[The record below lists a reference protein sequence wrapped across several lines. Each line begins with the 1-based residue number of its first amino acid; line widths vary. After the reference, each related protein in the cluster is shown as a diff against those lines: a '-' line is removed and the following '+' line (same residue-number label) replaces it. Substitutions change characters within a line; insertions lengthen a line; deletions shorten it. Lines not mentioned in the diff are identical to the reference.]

1 MQKVIGFGLRRCFYF
16 QNSAYLQKYRNEM
29 NYLEFRDELFEVGCF
44 NTHQVYAAH
53 PDFNKDN
60 LTRWTKQRLLIKLRQ
75 GYYAFPEYLSQRD
88 FSLYISNRIY
98 KPSYISLHTAL
109 AFYGMIPEAV
119 VQITAVSSL
128 KTAEFENEFGTY
140 SYKKVREDLIFGY
153 DLKPFGDRT
162 IQFATPEKALLD
174 LLYLYPFYNTQEELQ
189 ELRLDEDYMQDDL
202 NIERLNKYAEQFGS
216 KALDKRIKI
225 MKNTYGL

>member
-1 MQKVIGFGLRRCFYF
+1 
-16 QNSAYLQKYRNEM
+16 M
-29 NYLEFRDELFEVGCF
+29 NYLEFRDEFFEIGCF
-44 NTHQVYAAH
+44 NTHQVYAWK
-53 PDFNKDN
+53 PDFQGNN

-128 KTAEFENEFGTY
+128 KTAEFENDFGTY
-140 SYKKVREDLIFGY
+140 SYKKMRDDLIFGY

-174 LLYLYPFYNTQEELQ
+174 LLYLYPFYNTPEEME
-189 ELRLDEDYMQDDL
+189 ELRLDEDYMQDEL
-202 NIERLNKYAEQFGS
+202 NIERLTEYAGRFGS
-216 KALDKRIKI
+216 KALDKRIK
-225 MKNTYGL
+225 MMMNTYGL

>member
-1 MQKVIGFGLRRCFYF
+1 
-16 QNSAYLQKYRNEM
+16 M
-29 NYLEFRDELFEVGCF
+29 NYLEFRDEFFEIGCF
-44 NTHQVYAAH
+44 NTHQVYAWN
-53 PDFNKDN
+53 PDFQSNN

-109 AFYGMIPEAV
+109 AFYGIIPEAIV
-119 VQITAVSSL
+119 HITAVSSL
-128 KTAEFENEFGTY
+128 KTAEFENDFGTY
-140 SYKKVREDLIFGY
+140 SYKKMRDDLIFGY

-174 LLYLYPFYNTQEELQ
+174 LLYLYPFYNTPEEMA
-189 ELRLDEDYMQDDL
+189 ELRLDEDYMQDDF
-202 NIERLNKYAEQFGS
+202 NIKRLGEYAGRFGS
-216 KALDKRIKI
+216 KALDKRVKI
-225 MKNTYGL
+225 MMNTYGL

>member
-1 MQKVIGFGLRRCFYF
+1 MNFLR
-16 QNSAYLQKYRNEM
+16 
-29 NYLEFRDELFEVGCF
+29 FRDEFFEIGCLS
-44 NTHQVYAAH
+44 THQVYAWH
-53 PDFNKDN
+53 SDFDKNN

-75 GYYAFPEYLSQRD
+75 GYYAFPEYISQRD
-88 FSLYISNRIY
+88 FSLYVSNRIY

-128 KTAEFENEFGTY
+128 KTAEFVNDFGTY
-140 SYKKVREDLIFGY
+140 TYKKMREELIFGY
-153 DLKPFGDRT
+153 ELLSFGNRT

-174 LLYLYPFYNTQEELQ
+174 LLYLYPFYDTHKEME
-189 ELRLDEDYMQDDL
+189 ELRLDEDYMQNDF
-202 NIERLNKYAEQFGS
+202 NMERLGEYAKRFGS

-225 MKNTYGL
+225 MKETYGL

>member
-1 MQKVIGFGLRRCFYF
+1 
-16 QNSAYLQKYRNEM
+16 M
-29 NYLEFRDELFEVGCF
+29 NYLEFRDEFFEIGCF

-53 PDFNKDN
+53 PEFDKNN

-75 GYYAFPEYLSQRD
+75 GYYAFPEYLSHRD

-128 KTAEFENEFGTY
+128 KTTEFDNDFGTY
-140 SYKKVREDLIFGY
+140 SYKKMREDLIFGY
-153 DLKPFGDRT
+153 DLKPFGERT
-162 IQFATPEKALLD
+162 IKFATPEKALLD
-174 LLYLYPFYNTQEELQ
+174 LLYLYPFYNTPEEME

-202 NIERLNKYAEQFGS
+202 NIEQLTEYSEKFGS
-216 KALDKRIKI
+216 KALDKRMKI
-225 MKNTYGL
+225 MMNTYGL

>member
-1 MQKVIGFGLRRCFYF
+1 
-16 QNSAYLQKYRNEM
+16 M
-29 NYLEFRDELFEVGCF
+29 NYLEFRTEFFEVGCF

-53 PDFNKDN
+53 SDFNKDN

-128 KTAEFENEFGTY
+128 KTAEFENEFGIY
-140 SYKKVREDLIFGY
+140 SYKKMREDLIFGY
-153 DLKPFGDRT
+153 ELKPFGDRT
-162 IQFATPEKALLD
+162 IPFATPEKALLD
-174 LLYLYPFYNTQEELQ
+174 LLYLYPFYNTEEEME
-189 ELRLDEDYMQDDL
+189 ELRLDEDYMKDDL
-202 NIERLNKYAEQFGS
+202 NLERLAEYAAKFGS
-216 KALDKRIKI
+216 KALDKRVKI
-225 MKNTYGL
+225 MMNTYGL

>member
-1 MQKVIGFGLRRCFYF
+1 MR
-16 QNSAYLQKYRNEM
+16 KYRNKM
-29 NYLEFRDELFEVGCF
+29 NYLEFRNEFFEIGCF
-44 NTHQVYAAH
+44 NTHQVYATH

-109 AFYGMIPEAV
+109 AFYGIIPEAV

-140 SYKKVREDLIFGY
+140 LYKKMREDLIFGY
-153 DLKPFGDRT
+153 ELKPFGDRT

-174 LLYLYPFYNTQEELQ
+174 LLYLYPFYNTPEEME
-189 ELRLDEDYMQDDL
+189 ELRLDEDYIQNDL
-202 NIERLNKYAEQFGS
+202 NIERWAEYAAKFAS
-216 KALDKRIKI
+216 KALDKRVKT
-225 MKNTYGL
+225 MMNAYGI